1 MKTLVIGGCGFIGSH
16 LVDHLL
22 EQGHS
27 VHVVDFYPERYRD
40 ANRRVKYH
48 FCNYADPAK
57 LDALLG
63 YGFESICHL
72 ASSTTPFTSN
82 IDPLRDVKDN
92 VLGALTLLDA
102 AVKHQVAHMIFFSS
116 GGTVY
121 GNHTKAILT
130 ETDLERPISSYG
142 ISKLT
147 IENYFRLYYEL
158 HGLSYT
164 ILRVSNPF
172 GERQNPESSQ
182 GVVSIFLNH
191 LLSNE
196 KLVIYGDGS
205 NVRDYISVNDVVSAC
220 SKALQERKIGT
231 FNIARGVGLT
241 LKDLVLILSER
252 TGVEPNVEYLPA
264 RKFDVKSIV
273 LDNKKACEELNWAPS
288 IDFSKQIDST
298 IDWVKF
304 WRANFKTVQV
314 D

>member
-27 VHVVDFYPERYRD
+27 VHVVDFCPERYRD
-40 ANRRVKYH
+40 PNRRIKYH
-48 FCNYADPAK
+48 FFNYADPVK

-82 IDPLRDVKDN
+82 IDPSRDVNDN
-92 VLGALTLLDA
+92 VLGALTLLEA

-121 GNHTKAILT
+121 GNHTKPVLS
-130 ETDLERPISSYG
+130 ECDLERPISSYG
-142 ISKLT
+142 ISKLA
-147 IENYFRLYYEL
+147 IEHYFRLYYEL
-158 HGLSYT
+158 HGLNYT

-172 GERQNPESSQ
+172 GPHQNPESSQ

-191 LLSNE
+191 LLSGE

-205 NVRDYISVNDVVSAC
+205 NIRDYVCVSDVVLAC
-220 SKALQERKIGT
+220 SKALQERKVGT
-231 FNIARGVGLT
+231 FNIARGVGLS

-252 TGVEPNVEYLPA
+252 TGISPNVEYLPA

-273 LDNKKACEELNWAPS
+273 LDNSKARSELNWSPS
-288 IDFSKQIDST
+288 VDFSSQIDST
-298 IDWVKF
+298 IDWVRF
-304 WRANFKTVQV
+304 WQKSFKTA
-314 D
+314 